1 MGALT
6 PLFSLVHDFLLVS
19 LPDEQKCSP
28 NTIRSYRKSLELLFD
43 FIKTKRNI
51 PLCEITFEM
60 IDRNAVSE
68 FLDYLET
75 ERNCSISTRNHRLH
89 CIRAFYKYAAQEDI
103 TVISHLEEIQKV
115 KKAKEPETIVEH
127 MSEDA
132 VNAILKQPDTFTE
145 KGKRDAF
152 LLLFLYKTGARV
164 QELVDIRLCDIQLG
178 RHPKVTIHGKGAKTR
193 SIPLRDDVVQ
203 HLKQYL
209 ALFHPEEHLFSEQH
223 LFYVTRSRMKKRM
236 TEDTVLK
243 HLMNAPEVTE
253 VVNACDAGR
262 EGELIFRNVY
272 ALAGC
277 TKPMKRLW
285 ISSME
290 DSAIREGFSNLRPGE
305 NYDGL
310 YQAALCR
317 TKADWLVGINAT
329 RLFSVLYHRTLNI
342 GRVMTPTLALIVQRE
357 AEIQSFQ
364 PEPFYTV
371 TLELPGFSVSG
382 ERMKDKAA
390 AEELG
395 KLCQGTS
402 ATVIQVER
410 KEKSEKPPALYDL
423 TALQRDANRLLGFTA
438 QQTLDYLQSLYEKKL
453 CTYPRTDSRYLTD
466 DMEGKVAEI
475 ATVAAK
481 IAGMPLDAVNAR
493 QVCNSKKVT
502 DHHAIVPTMAA
513 GNADLSALPMGE
525 QEILKL
531 ICRQVLCAVGS
542 PYEFAE
548 TVVTLDCGGATFTAK
563 ECTVLSMG
571 WKAYL
576 KQEPKDK
583 PLPDLSGGMV
593 LPVEGSTIQEGKTSP
608 PKHFTEDV
616 CYKG

>member
-1 MGALT
+1 MGTLT

-51 PLCEITFEM
+51 SLCEITFEM

-223 LFYVTRSRMKKRM
+223 LFYATRSRMKKRM
-236 TEDTVLK
+236 TEDNVRQLVRKYGKQAREICKEVPENVHPHLFRHSWAMILYQNGVDLTLISQWLGHSNLETTLIYAHADTELK
-243 HLMNAPEVTE
+243 RKALEQAVPDDSPLKEHLNAARYKVSDE
-253 VVNACDAGR
+253 
-262 EGELIFRNVY
+262 EL
-272 ALAGC
+272 L
-277 TKPMKRLW
+277 KRLC
-285 ISSME
+285 
-290 DSAIREGFSNLRPGE
+290 
-305 NYDGL
+305 GL
-310 YQAALCR
+310 
-317 TKADWLVGINAT
+317 K
-329 RLFSVLYHRTLNI
+329 
-342 GRVMTPTLALIVQRE
+342 
-357 AEIQSFQ
+357 
-364 PEPFYTV
+364 
-371 TLELPGFSVSG
+371 
-382 ERMKDKAA
+382 
-390 AEELG
+390 
-395 KLCQGTS
+395 
-402 ATVIQVER
+402 
-410 KEKSEKPPALYDL
+410 
-423 TALQRDANRLLGFTA
+423 
-438 QQTLDYLQSLYEKKL
+438 
-453 CTYPRTDSRYLTD
+453 
-466 DMEGKVAEI
+466 
-475 ATVAAK
+475 
-481 IAGMPLDAVNAR
+481 
-493 QVCNSKKVT
+493 
-502 DHHAIVPTMAA
+502 
-513 GNADLSALPMGE
+513 
-525 QEILKL
+525 
-531 ICRQVLCAVGS
+531 
-542 PYEFAE
+542 
-548 TVVTLDCGGATFTAK
+548 
-563 ECTVLSMG
+563 
-571 WKAYL
+571 
-576 KQEPKDK
+576 
-583 PLPDLSGGMV
+583 
-593 LPVEGSTIQEGKTSP
+593 
-608 PKHFTEDV
+608 
-616 CYKG
+616 